1 MARVSNG
8 ESVLSRV
15 LRILEQFDPDTP
27 AITVSDLARASGLP
41 LPTVSRLANE
51 MIAQGLL
58 HRDEQRRLHIGMRL
72 WELAS
77 RAAPAVGLRQ
87 AAMPFME
94 DLHATTGQHVQLSV
108 LHDREVLVLERLST
122 PGAVYNISRIA
133 GRLPLHVSSSGLV
146 LLAHAPA
153 QVQEAVLTG
162 PLRRCTTKTIT
173 DPRALRVLL
182 SEIRRTRV
190 ACCPGFLDERAT
202 GLAVPLCTG
211 GGQVVAALSVV
222 VPNDDEARTVIPAM
236 QAAARGISR
245 MLSTSDMDFSR

>member
-87 AAMPFME
+87 AAMP
-94 DLHATTGQHVQLSV
+94 LS
-108 LHDREVLVLERLST
+108 LIH
-122 PGAVYNISRIA
+122 ISE
-133 GRLPLHVSSSGLV
+133 P
-146 LLAHAPA
+146 
-153 QVQEAVLTG
+153 
-162 PLRRCTTKTIT
+162 
-173 DPRALRVLL
+173 
-182 SEIRRTRV
+182 TR
-190 ACCPGFLDERAT
+190 PY
-202 GLAVPLCTG
+202 
-211 GGQVVAALSVV
+211 
-222 VPNDDEARTVIPAM
+222 
-236 QAAARGISR
+236 
-245 MLSTSDMDFSR
+245 